1 MTTIENAIARFSR
14 VPLTRTPTP
23 YHRLP
28 GTSAAFGADVWS
40 KRDDLTD
47 LAFGG
52 DKPRKLEYALAPALE
67 AKASILVGSGSTQSN
82 FARLLSAAARQLGLE
97 SAVVLARDRHPELQG
112 NLLLTHILGARV
124 RVVDSP
130 DLWSLD
136 GAVDEFCDELRS
148 EGHRPFVVPVSGTTP
163 LTTLGY
169 IRAGLETIGQFRK
182 VGAVPDVL
190 YVPFGTG
197 GIFTGILAALRSSG
211 CETRL
216 AGVSVNR
223 DAAGCED
230 MFRDLWKKTHEL
242 LQIVEPPAGDYEITD
257 EYVGAD
263 YGDPTARC
271 LDAIIRIARLDG
283 LFTDPV
289 YSGKVA
295 AALLNDLEAGRH
307 GAATLGFLHSGGG
320 PALFAYATEL
330 GQAIERGQAS

>member
-1 MTTIENAIARFSR
+1 
-14 VPLTRTPTP
+14 
-23 YHRLP
+23 
-28 GTSAAFGADVWS
+28 
-40 KRDDLTD
+40 
-47 LAFGG
+47 
-52 DKPRKLEYALAPALE
+52 
-67 AKASILVGSGSTQSN
+67 
-82 FARLLSAAARQLGLE
+82 
-97 SAVVLARDRHPELQG
+97 
-112 NLLLTHILGARV
+112 
-124 RVVDSP
+124 
-130 DLWSLD
+130 
-136 GAVDEFCDELRS
+136 
-148 EGHRPFVVPVSGTTP
+148 VVPVSGTTP

-169 IRAGLETIGQFRK
+169 IRAGLETIGQFKK

-197 GIFTGILAALRSSG
+197 GIFTGILAALRSNA

-216 AGVSVNR
+216 VGVSVNR
-223 DAAGCED
+223 DAAGCEV

-242 LQIVEPPAGDYEITD
+242 LQVAEPPAGDYEMTD

-263 YGDPTARC
+263 YGDPTPRC

-307 GAATLGFLHSGGG
+307 GAATIGFLHSGGG

-330 GQAIERGQAS
+330 GQAIERGKSS